1 MFIMFKEDLEVN
13 LKSVLLCI
21 DHFGS
26 GGAQRQIVL
35 IANGLYERG
44 IDVHLVNYYPHLD
57 HYRNNIHSGVNI
69 HDFSKTDKVG
79 LSVIIKLR
87 KLLKNQG
94 FKSALVFL
102 DTPAFYLE
110 IANLL
115 LGNKVNII
123 YSERSSLKLRPN
135 GLFPFL
141 KRNLH
146 RFCSHITSNSIS
158 QTNIL
163 KRMYKNVS
171 YIPNIIPDEVL
182 DEAIDTKSK
191 FDSRNITV
199 VSHTRPFK
207 NFTCVANAL
216 TVYWKKY
223 NELPPKIDWYGE
235 IYPSVELDDS
245 LILLKENGLEQHLV
259 FHGATSK
266 VYDVLKNTYFLIHP
280 SKFESSANSVT
291 EALSTGTPVLLG
303 DIDEHSMLLDCA
315 DVGYSFDVDDANSL
329 AVLLHKIS
337 YMSFEHYEGLATQA
351 TEYAKNSHREKTIID
366 SYLSLLMEDC

>member
-1 MFIMFKEDLEVN
+1 MN
-13 LKSVLLCI
+13 SVLLFI

-35 IANGLYERG
+35 IANGLSQRG
-44 IDVHLVNYYPHLD
+44 IDVHLVNYYPHLN
-57 HYRNNIHSGVNI
+57 HYRSNIYNSVKI
-69 HDFSKTDKVG
+69 HDFSKKGKVG

-87 KLLKNQG
+87 KLLKTQS

-102 DTPAFYLE
+102 DTPALYLE

-115 LGNKVNII
+115 LWNKISIV

-135 GLFPFL
+135 GFFSFL

-146 RFCSHITSNSIS
+146 RFCGHITSNSIS

-163 KRMYKNVS
+163 KKMYKNVS
-171 YIPNIIPDEVL
+171 YIPNIIPNEIL
-182 DEAIDTKSK
+182 DEANNIKFK
-191 FDSRNITV
+191 FDSKNITV

-216 TVYWKKY
+216 IIYWKKY
-223 NELPPKIDWYGE
+223 NEFPPKIDWYGE

-245 LILLKENGLEQHLV
+245 IILLKENGLEQHLV
-259 FHGATSK
+259 FHGATRK

-303 DIDEHSMLLDCA
+303 DIDEHSMLLECA
-315 DVGYSFDVDDANSL
+315 DVGYSFDVEDANSL
-329 AVLLHKIS
+329 AILLHKVS
-337 YMSFEHYEGLATQA
+337 HMSIEHYEGLASQA
-351 TEYAKNSHREKTIID
+351 REYANNNYREKAILD
-366 SYLSLLMEDC
+366 SYISLLMEDC